1 MRSIDDILKFRGD
14 ISPFL
19 VHLTKQ
25 AEEMTAAQTL
35 GKIIRDGR
43 IAPGAALVSDLRF
56 GGVNIPV
63 QDRPRFFGATCFTE
77 TPLSEVHC
85 LFDISYRTV
94 NLESYGLVL
103 LKKNLLAQEVSPVFY
118 LNNEEADKDLL
129 AQTLYQLA
137 HTNPAIAEK
146 LLPLFCVFG
155 QKLRSPLAA
164 LPPVGTV
171 DFRWEREWR
180 QPFYR
185 GGVTFTEED
194 IFVGL
199 CPHEEIADF
208 ERALPNVKF
217 IDPLRPLKWYA
228 TELIHA
234 RQRLNLSTSVV

>member
-1 MRSIDDILKFRGD
+1 MRSIEDILKFRGD

-19 VHLTKQ
+19 VHLTRRT
-25 AEEMTAAQTL
+25 EEMTAAEIL
-35 GKIIRDGR
+35 RKIIGDKR

-56 GGVNIPV
+56 GGIDIPTSE
-63 QDRPRFFGATCFTE
+63 RPRYFGATCFTE

-103 LKKNLLAQEVSPVFY
+103 LKQNLLAQEVSPVFY
-118 LNNEEADKDLL
+118 LNNERADKDALT
-129 AQTLYQLA
+129 QVLYQLA
-137 HTNPAIAEK
+137 HTNPEVAEK

-155 QKLRSPLAA
+155 QKLRSPAA
-164 LPPVGTV
+164 AAAPIGTV

-185 GGVTFTEED
+185 GGVTFAAED
-194 IFVGL
+194 VFVGL
-199 CPHEEIADF
+199 CPHEEIRDF
-208 ERALPNVKF
+208 EEAFPDVKF
-217 IDPLRPLKWYA
+217 IDPQRPLKWYA